1 MIISWIK
8 KNNQSYSDHYS
19 KNFQLAYPVMI
30 SQLGHTLVALSDS
43 IIMGKNGTISLAA
56 VSLGNSAFSLILII
70 GIGIS
75 YGLTP
80 LIAQSA
86 GKSNIPMGAALLK
99 NSLLVNICTGI
110 ILMGTGFWVL
120 GFIDKLG
127 QSKAVVEE
135 ARIFI
140 FYLSLSIFPLM
151 VFLGFKQFAE
161 GLGYTRQAM
170 NISIIGNLFN
180 IGLGITLVFG
190 IFGNPKMGIQ
200 GIGISTFSDRL
211 LMAIAMGLFVL
222 VSNHFKNYRKNFS
235 SIAFSWSIIKKI
247 LSIGIPVALQ
257 YVFEV
262 SAFAG
267 AAIMIGW
274 QGPVALAA
282 HQIAIS
288 LAAITYMMASGLSSA
303 ATIHSGNYWGSENFK
318 ELRNSAIG
326 SYQMVV
332 FFMILC
338 ALIFFVF
345 RNFLPCL
352 YIQDPHVIQVASSL
366 ILVAGFF
373 QLFDGLQVVG
383 LGILRG
389 MSDMKIPTLIT
400 FISYWVIGLPSG
412 YLINLYFHWG
422 AVGIWIGLSLGLMT
436 ASILILLRF
445 FNKIRG
451 LRIK

>member
-1 MIISWIK
+1 MIASWIK
-8 KNNQSYSDHYS
+8 RKNKPFSAHYS
-19 KNFQLAYPVMI
+19 KNFKLAYPVMI

-43 IIMGKNGTISLAA
+43 IIMGKNGAISLAA
-56 VSLGNSAFSLILII
+56 VALGNSAFSLILII

-80 LIAQSA
+80 LIAQSS
-86 GKSNIPMGAALLK
+86 GKSDIAMGGTLLK
-99 NSLLVNICTGI
+99 NSLLVNLITGT
-110 ILMGTGFWVL
+110 LLLGTGLVVMN
-120 GFIDKLG
+120 FIGRLG
-127 QSKAVVEE
+127 QSPEVV
-135 ARIFI
+135 AQAKIFI
-140 FYLSLSIFPLM
+140 FYLALSIFPLM
-151 VFLGFKQFAE
+151 IFLGFKQFAE
-161 GLGYTRQAM
+161 GLGFTRQAM
-170 NISIIGNLFN
+170 NISILGNIFN
-180 IGLGITLVFG
+180 ICLGIILVFG
-190 IFGNPKMGIQ
+190 LLGNPKMGIQ
-200 GIGISTFSDRL
+200 GIGISTFLDRL
-211 LMAIAMGLFVL
+211 LMSISMGLFVFF
-222 VSNHFKNYRKNFS
+222 SPHFKKYIHFLKSSPFS
-235 SIAFSWSIIKKI
+235 MDLVKKI

-274 QGPVALAA
+274 IGPIPLAA

-288 LAAITYMMASGLSSA
+288 LAAITYMMASGISSA
-303 ATIHSGNYWGSENFK
+303 ATIHSGNYWGAEDFK

-338 ALIFFVF
+338 ALIFFLL
-345 RNFLPCL
+345 RNYLPRF
-352 YIQDPHVIQVASSL
+352 YIQDERVIQSAASL

-400 FISYWVIGLPSG
+400 FFSYWVIGLPSG
-412 YLINLYFHWG
+412 YLLNLYFHWG

-445 FNKIRG
+445 FNKIHGFRM
-451 LRIK
+451 K